1 MNWTK
6 QELTY
11 LKNNYEKLTR
21 EEIAEN
27 LQNRKWT
34 AISKK
39 AYLMGL
45 KRSQCNSNV
54 YKLLEENWETY
65 YWIGFIFADGHIT
78 KKNELSV
85 KLSVKDIEHLFK
97 LSNYIKVKMHKKVSN
112 DPRYCG
118 LRIMDNIIVK
128 KIKNKFCIH
137 NDKTRNPIP
146 KQIFEKMNDDLFCS
160 MIIGF
165 IDGDGNIKKQTGR
178 EDCVIQMAFH
188 KSWTQNFEYFKE
200 RLSLICNIP
209 KINSQI
215 KFAKQNSN
223 RFAITNNTI
232 IDFLKKKTLELNLP
246 SLHRKWNNINLN
258 RVIFSKLIEEKRNK
272 IIKLIKKG
280 LTRLQIADKMS
291 LSLKQL
297 DDFTSHQKITHKQLG
312 VKTNIKKIIQYNN
325 NGFYKEWNDGIA
337 EASRQLNISHA
348 GINQALSGKSKTC
361 NGYFWKYNN

>member
-1 MNWTK
+1 
-6 QELTY
+6 
-11 LKNNYEKLTR
+11 
-21 EEIAEN
+21 
-27 LQNRKWT
+27 
-34 AISKK
+34 
-39 AYLMGL
+39 MGL

-165 IDGDGNIKKQTGR
+165 IDGDGNIKKQTP
-178 EDCVIQMAFH
+178 
-188 KSWTQNFEYFKE
+188 ST
-200 RLSLICNIP
+200 
-209 KINSQI
+209 
-215 KFAKQNSN
+215 
-223 RFAITNNTI
+223 
-232 IDFLKKKTLELNLP
+232 FLG
-246 SLHRKWNNINLN
+246 
-258 RVIFSKLIEEKRNK
+258 KL
-272 IIKLIKKG
+272 G
-280 LTRLQIADKMS
+280 LL
-291 LSLKQL
+291 
-297 DDFTSHQKITHKQLG
+297 
-312 VKTNIKKIIQYNN
+312 
-325 NGFYKEWNDGIA
+325 
-337 EASRQLNISHA
+337 
-348 GINQALSGKSKTC
+348 
-361 NGYFWKYNN
+361 